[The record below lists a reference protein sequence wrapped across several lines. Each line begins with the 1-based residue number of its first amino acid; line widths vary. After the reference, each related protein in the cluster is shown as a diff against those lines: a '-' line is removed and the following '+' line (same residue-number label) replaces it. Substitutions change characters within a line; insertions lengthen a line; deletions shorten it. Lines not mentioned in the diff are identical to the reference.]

1 LFEGLSW
8 GWLQGKLLPGVCLLC
23 DLPAVPQLS
32 LCVSCTR
39 ALPGNQI
46 AAGRTRV
53 VAFSYRPPVSTLIHW
68 MKFEANLSAA
78 RTLGVLLSEA
88 VAASLGENSAG
99 LPDAIVPVPLHRK
112 RMRCRG
118 FNQALELARPVA
130 RRLGLPLLPRLVCR
144 TRATLPQSSL
154 QSPAQRRRNVSEAFE
169 LRKPVT
175 GLRSIAIVDDVLT
188 TGATAAEL
196 ARTLRAAGIGRVA
209 IWACAGSAR

>member
-1 LFEGLSW
+1 MLEQLSW
-8 GWLQGKLLPGVCLLC
+8 GWLQGTLLPGVCLLC
-23 DLPAVPQLS
+23 DLPATPRLS

-39 ALPGNQI
+39 ALPRIQT
-46 AAGRTRV
+46 AGGTRV

-88 VAASLGENSAG
+88 VAASLAAHGVG
-99 LPDAIVPVPLHRK
+99 LPDAIVPVPLHRR

-130 RRLGLPLLPRLVCR
+130 RRLGLPLLPRLVLR
-144 TRATLPQSSL
+144 TRATLPHSSL
-154 QSPAQRRRNVSEAFE
+154 QSAAERRRNVSEAFE

-209 IWACAGSAR
+209 IWACAGSAG